1 MSLLGTLGHI
11 AGGVIGFATGGVPGA
26 IAGAGLGPKP
36 PSSLPSSVP
45 GFGGFQMPFPV
56 NGPGG
61 IPLPGYNPGGGNAP
75 VNGQCQRGYHLN
87 KHALAASKR
96 HGAVPAHSICVRNRS
111 INPLNARAIT
121 RSLKR
126 VKRANKIIRK
136 LHAFGPVH
144 RSPGTAVAR
153 RK

>member
-56 NGPGG
+56 M
-61 IPLPGYNPGGGNAP
+61 
-75 VNGQCQRGYHLN
+75 
-87 KHALAASKR
+87 
-96 HGAVPAHSICVRNRS
+96 
-111 INPLNARAIT
+111 ARAV
-121 RSLKR
+121 SLSLATTQ
-126 VKRANKIIRK
+126 VGATP
-136 LHAFGPVH
+136 L
-144 RSPGTAVAR
+144 
-153 RK
+153 